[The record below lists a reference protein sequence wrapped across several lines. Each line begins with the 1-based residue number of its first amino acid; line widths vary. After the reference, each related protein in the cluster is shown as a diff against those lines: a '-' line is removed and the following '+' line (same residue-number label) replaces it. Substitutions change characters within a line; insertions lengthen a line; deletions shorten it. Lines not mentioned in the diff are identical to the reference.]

1 MFIVYSLWFT
11 LLTIN
16 YKPQTINQMNNILI
30 HPSYFPSISHFVAI
44 AKADVVTFE
53 MEDTFQKQTNRN
65 RMYIYSPNGIQ
76 LLNVPIKHSKEK
88 HQSMKDVKLETAFD
102 WQKQHF
108 KSLEAAYR
116 TSPFF
121 EYFEDAI
128 VPIFQKKHTFLMDLN
143 LETMS
148 IVSKCLKLE
157 FDYVETL
164 EYFHQVEDKT
174 DYRNLING
182 KKDTAVFESYT
193 QVFSEKHGYLNNLSI
208 LDLLF
213 NEGRYALDYLR
224 KQKL

>member
-1 MFIVYSLWFT
+1 
-11 LLTIN
+11 
-16 YKPQTINQMNNILI
+16 MNNILI

-44 AKADVVTFE
+44 VKAADVVTFE
-53 MEDTFQKQTNRN
+53 MEDNFQKQTNRN

-76 LLNVPIKHSKEK
+76 LLNIPIKHSKDK
-88 HQSMKDVKLETAFD
+88 HQKIKEVKIENDFD

-121 EYFEDAI
+121 EYFEDDL

-157 FDYVETL
+157 FDYDETI
-164 EYFHQVEDKT
+164 EYFHQVDDKI

-182 KKDTAVFESYT
+182 KKDTSEFESYT
-193 QVFSEKHGYLNNLSI
+193 QVFGDKHGYLNNLSI

-213 NEGRYALDYLR
+213 NEGRYALDYLM
-224 KQKL
+224 KQPLLIQ